1 MVIFLNFQLCI
12 SQKNNKR
19 LLLFA
24 CTDKL
29 AAVSGSPDVSTPR
42 ATRVG
47 VLRLGRPPA
56 LGTVCT
62 AVLHSDLILSKC
74 NAGRISI
81 LLDLSRICQKKSR
94 YSYLSNKRTCP
105 FILFKK
111 KVQPTLWFSCNIV
124 WVKMNNNVKWPFLR
138 PLLAI
143 FLPTVWLSFTTLRFR
158 RSFWG
163 A

>member
-1 MVIFLNFQLCI
+1 MSSSKNTNRLHQLFKTTYATFYMFHKLYRQIKSTQIILTFKIRISTSSFVLPFNWNNKYECIHNKKNHFFYSGMVIFLNFQLCI

-42 ATRVG
+42 ALATRVG

-56 LGTVCT
+56 LSTVCT

-74 NAGRISI
+74 NAENSKNIGRR
-81 LLDLSRICQKKSR
+81 LS
-94 YSYLSNKRTCP
+94 
-105 FILFKK
+105 
-111 KVQPTLWFSCNIV
+111 
-124 WVKMNNNVKWPFLR
+124 
-138 PLLAI
+138 
-143 FLPTVWLSFTTLRFR
+143 
-158 RSFWG
+158 
-163 A
+163 